1 MHAALGE
8 PAPCMEDAA
17 WGIVERV
24 KELQSYRLEDVADA
38 LGADAALARHSD
50 DDTLGSVDGDAAA
63 CEPVDSTLS
72 AAPNRE
78 GTATALQGHAA
89 GA

>member
-1 MHAALGE
+1 
-8 PAPCMEDAA
+8 MEDAA
-17 WGIVERV
+17 WGIIERV

-50 DDTLGSVDGDAAA
+50 DDSLGSVGCDAEA
-63 CEPVDSTLS
+63 CGPVDSTLS
-72 AAPNRE
+72 AAPNGE
-78 GTATALQGHAA
+78 GTATALRGHAA